1 MTVDVAALVQE
12 LGLRISEGSSEWSW
26 LLRAPDGNFFEVE
39 PIAPVERL
47 AAHRVRAVSTGR
59 SIGPDRVLHI
69 GRSAT
74 DGVVED
80 AEASKINILTAEP
93 VRLIC
98 DGRSYTADPEP
109 QSRSQLRPQRTGR
122 PAWIRWALERYLLLT
137 PEPSRQSV
145 IAESLG
151 TTQQS
156 ISRAAHQLN
165 GLVTDEGEG
174 LMAVDRA
181 KLLEHWRNEYT
192 GPGGQEFGW
201 YSLDPVAEQVERV
214 IDLVTLLDVKA
225 LVSGDIAA
233 DRLAPW
239 KLPSRGQVYVTG
251 PVDLGGD
258 GFVAVPVEEA
268 SLVTCVPRV
277 PSLWW
282 LAPPTEEAAGSD
294 GLPIAAAAIVYWDLL
309 TSTDPDSEEAA
320 AQVAALL
327 IGGPR

>member
-1 MTVDVAALVQE
+1 M
-12 LGLRISEGSSEWSW
+12 
-26 LLRAPDGNFFEVE
+26 
-39 PIAPVERL
+39 
-47 AAHRVRAVSTGR
+47 
-59 SIGPDRVLHI
+59 
-69 GRSAT
+69 
-74 DGVVED
+74 
-80 AEASKINILTAEP
+80 
-93 VRLIC
+93 
-98 DGRSYTADPEP
+98 
-109 QSRSQLRPQRTGR
+109 
-122 PAWIRWALERYLLLT
+122 
-137 PEPSRQSV
+137 

-268 SLVTCVPRV
+268 SLVTCVPRD

-294 GLPIAAAAIVYWDLL
+294 GLPIADAAIVYWDLL

>member
-47 AAHRVRAVSTGR
+47 TAHRVRAVSTGR
-59 SIGPDRVLHI
+59 PIGPDRVLHI
-69 GRSAT
+69 GKSAT

-80 AEASKINILTAEP
+80 AEAGKINILTAEP

-145 IAESLG
+145 IAETLG

-268 SLVTCVPRV
+268 SLVTCVPRD

-294 GLPIAAAAIVYWDLL
+294 GLPIADAAIVYWDLL

-320 AQVAALL
+320 NQVAALL

>member
-47 AAHRVRAVSTGR
+47 TAHRVRAVSTGR

-268 SLVTCVPRV
+268 SLVTCVPRD

-294 GLPIAAAAIVYWDLL
+294 GLPIADAAIVYWDLL

>member
-1 MTVDVAALVQE
+1 MTVNAVALVQE

-26 LLRAPDGNFFEVE
+26 LLRAPDGQLFEVE

-47 AAHRVRAVSTGR
+47 TAHRVRAVRAGR
-59 SIGPDRVLHI
+59 SIDPDRVLHI

-74 DGVVED
+74 NGVVEY
-80 AEASKINILTAEP
+80 AKAGEINILTAEP
-93 VRLIC
+93 IRLIC
-98 DGRSYTADPEP
+98 DGRSYAADPEP
-109 QSRSQLRPQRTGR
+109 RSRSRLRPQHTGR

-145 IAESLG
+145 IADSLG

-156 ISRAAHQLN
+156 ISRAALHLD

-174 LMAVDRA
+174 LMAADRA

-214 IDLVTLLDVKA
+214 IDLVTLLEVEA

-239 KLPSRGQVYVTG
+239 KLPSRGRVYVTG

-258 GFVAVPVEEA
+258 GFVAVPAEEA
-268 SLVTCVPRV
+268 SLVTCVPRD
-277 PSLWW
+277 PSLWR
-282 LAPPTEEAAGSD
+282 LAPTTDAAAGSD
-294 GLPIAAAAIVYWDLL
+294 DLPIADAAIVYWDLL
-309 TSTDPDSEEAA
+309 MSTDPDSDEAA
-320 AQVAALL
+320 DQVAALL
-327 IGGPR
+327 TGTPL

>member
-1 MTVDVAALVQE
+1 MTVDTAALLQE
-12 LGLRISEGSSEWSW
+12 LGLRISEGSPEWSW
-26 LLRAPDGNFFEVE
+26 LLRAPDGQVFEVE
-39 PIAPVERL
+39 PRAPVERL
-47 AAHRVRAVSTGR
+47 TAHRVRAVSAGR
-59 SIGPDRVLHI
+59 SIDPDRVLHI

-80 AEASKINILTAEP
+80 AEAGKINILTAEP

-98 DGRSYTADPEP
+98 GGRSYAADPEP
-109 QSRSQLRPQRTGR
+109 PSRSQFRPQRTGR

-137 PEPSRQSV
+137 PEPTRQSV
-145 IAESLG
+145 IADSLG

-156 ISRAAHQLN
+156 ISRAAQNLD
-165 GLVTDEGEG
+165 GLVADEGEG

-201 YSLDPVAEQVERV
+201 YSLDPVAEQVERA
-214 IDLVTLLDVKA
+214 IDLVALLDVKA

-233 DRLAPW
+233 DQLAPW
-239 KLPSRGQVYVTG
+239 KLPSRGQVYVAG

-268 SLVTCVPRV
+268 SLVTCVPRD
-277 PSLWW
+277 PTLWW
-282 LAPPTEEAAGSD
+282 LAPPTETTPSSD
-294 GLPIAAAAIVYWDLL
+294 GLPIADAAIVYWDLL
-309 TSTDPDSEEAA
+309 TSTDLDSDEAA
-320 AQVAALL
+320 DQVAALL
-327 IGGPR
+327 TGIPR